1 MVEPSGR
8 ILRAVV
14 SVLVAL
20 RASAWAF
27 PRPSAKASAKLAKRR
42 VTNRINVINPLK
54 ILGLLSATSPKSSG
68 LMVTKAV
75 TIVPIQTKNI
85 TGFLM
90 AMRGSSLTKACLIA
104 LEYNPFVF
112 AFGVCLLS
120 DLNKRFFNTNFSLL
134 LI

>member
-1 MVEPSGR
+1 MEPSGK

-42 VTNRINVINPLK
+42 VTNKIRVIKPLK
-54 ILGLLSATSPKSSG
+54 SLGLLSGISPKSSG
-68 LMVTKAV
+68 LIVTKAV

-85 TGFLM
+85 TGFLI
-90 AMRGSSLTKACLIA
+90 AIRGSSLTKACLIA
-104 LEYNPFVF
+104 LEYKPLLF

-120 DLNKRFFNTNFSLL
+120 DLNKRFFNIDFSLL
-134 LI
+134 LV